1 MREEALDQLT
11 ALSDPDR
18 QAAWGH
24 WEPGANFYEDLG
36 NVMDNLEDC
45 AVPAEKFVG
54 VTLYPDEVEHVEAVW
69 GLLLGL
75 HGKLGKALDN
85 AYLADPT
92 WPEVMAAASAA
103 KSALEQSDKRRQTQT
118 GV

>member
-24 WEPGANFYEDLG
+24 WEPGANFYEDLT

-45 AVPAEKFVG
+45 AVPAAKFVG
-54 VTLYPDEVEHVEAVW
+54 VTLYPDEVEHVEVVW
-69 GLLLGL
+69 RLLLGL
-75 HGKLGKALDN
+75 HAKLGKTPDS
-85 AYLADPT
+85 AYLADPA
-92 WPEVMAAASAA
+92 WPEVMAAARTA
-103 KSALEQSDKRRQTQT
+103 KSALEQSDKRRQNQT